1 TAASPGRSVDRRG
14 AGVVGRLGEDR
25 RSCTAERPGGWG
37 AGAWNRR
44 VGPARGTGAWDRRAG
59 PACGTGSG
67 GGRRI
72 WGIAPPVPV
81 CAGPG
86 TRDAAALDGGRVVG
100 YAIASRDGRTAH
112 VHRIAVRREA
122 RGQGIAR
129 GLVEWIEAEAR
140 IMGLGELRTSVADAN
155 HRALAFWRRLGFR
168 PVEGAALEAYAA
180 RRGLP
185 VSGSCYLAGGNRYR
199 VLRRAVRDRA

>member
-1 TAASPGRSVDRRG
+1 MDTASPPGSVDIVRL
-14 AGVVGRLGEDR
+14 AGPSLPALLARILELEEQVLAELGTRYSHER
-25 RSCTAERPGGWG
+25 WTEAHLRTERPDKW
-37 AGAWNRR
+37 RL
-44 VGPARGTGAWDRRAG
+44 
-59 PACGTGSG
+59 S
-67 GGRRI
+67 
-72 WGIAPPVPV
+72 
-81 CAGPG
+81 
-86 TRDAAALDGGRVVG
+86 AAALDGGRVVG